1 MSRHYHVMTDA
12 ELEEARRSAEPF
24 SPEELDALLEQTWRL
39 HRTPPAEEG
48 HP

>member
-1 MSRHYHVMTDA
+1 MSRYHTMTDA
-12 ELEEARRSAEPF
+12 ELEEARQTAEPL

-39 HRTPPAEEG
+39 HQPTTAEEG